1 MAGSIVRRL
10 HGAENAAADLS
21 LYLLVLVP
29 IVEVLARTFFTSS
42 LPNSNEYTQHL
53 VMVVTFLAGA
63 VTSRRGQHL
72 ALALKLPFRE
82 PLGRIVRTAV
92 AIFGAGL
99 GFALA
104 WSSLGFV
111 LLGFESGQKIGLFP
125 LRIVVSVM
133 VLGYVLIAVR
143 FVTGLEKGSP
153 KVLGIL
159 LAMVLGSGLA
169 SSSVVRVCTVVLGH
183 SPAVLAVLGKSVT
196 AFVAK
201 AATPL
206 IFALIVSALFNMPLF
221 AVLGGCAYLL
231 FARQSLPLEIVPNK
245 AYAMLTGF
253 SIAAIPLFTLTGFLL
268 SESRAGERLV
278 RLFKAFFAWFPGGM
292 AVMAI
297 LVCAFFTTFTGA
309 SGVTIVALGGLL
321 FIILTGAGYSR
332 RFTIGLL
339 TASGSIGLL
348 FPPSLPVIIYG
359 VASRISIKEMFK
371 GGLLPGAA
379 FVLAMITISIVYAA
393 RNRVERQ
400 PFLFREALSGLRE
413 SIWELLLP
421 VLIFL
426 GYFGARPALVRRLAI
441 PLVFVLTLEL
451 LIRKGP
457 QDRARPAAARVG
469 VLLATAVFVLLM
481 IWPGPSW
488 LRIGCAA
495 GAAAVLRFVL
505 TGSAPERPP
514 LEVRL
519 KEALSYCLM
528 ILGVLALLA
537 VASAAALTLV
547 ESAAMA
553 ALYTLVVQVLV
564 HRDLR
569 IRDIPRASEKC
580 LPIIGG
586 TLTILALAY
595 ALSYYII
602 DAEIPMKLTAW
613 VLGAISS
620 KYVFLFLLNLVLLV
634 VGCFMDIYSATLVV
648 VPLIIPLGQVFHI
661 HPVHLG
667 IIFLANMELG
677 YLTPPVGLNLYLSSY
692 RFNEPIVRVYKDI
705 QVFLAVHFA
714 TVLLITYVPFLTMA
728 FLGK

>member
-1 MAGSIVRRL
+1 MAGRIIRRF
-10 HGAENAAADLS
+10 HGAEKAAADLS

-29 IVEVLARTFFTSS
+29 VLEVLARTFFTSS
-42 LPNSNEYTQHL
+42 LPNSNEYTRHL
-53 VMVVTFLAGA
+53 VLVVTFFAGA
-63 VTSRRGQHL
+63 VTSRRNQHL
-72 ALALKLPFRE
+72 SLAFKLPFKE
-82 PLGRIVRTAV
+82 PLGRIVKTAV
-92 AIFGAGL
+92 AVFGASL

-111 LLGFESGQKIGLFP
+111 LLGFDSGQKIGLFP
-125 LRIVVSVM
+125 LRLVVSVM

-143 FVTGLEKGSP
+143 FVTGLENERRKA
-153 KVLGIL
+153 LWL
-159 LAMVLGSGLA
+159 MLALVLGSVLS
-169 SSSVVRVCTVVLGH
+169 SSSVVRVFSVVLG
-183 SPAVLAVLGKSVT
+183 STPAFLVALQKPLMT
-196 AFVAK
+196 FIAK

-206 IFALIVSALFNMPLF
+206 IILLIVSTLFNMPLF
-221 AVLGGCAYLL
+221 VVLGGCAYLL
-231 FARQSLPLEIVPNK
+231 FARQSLPLEVVPNK

-321 FIILTGAGYSR
+321 FYILTGAGYSR
-332 RFTIGLL
+332 RFTVGLL

-379 FVLAMITISIVYAA
+379 FVLAMVTISVIYAA
-393 RNRVERQ
+393 KNRVERQ
-400 PFLFREALSGLRE
+400 PFRFREALTGLRE
-413 SIWELLLP
+413 SIWEILLP

-426 GYFGARPALVRRLAI
+426 GYFGAQPGFVHRLAI
-441 PLVFVLTLEL
+441 PIVYALTLEH

-457 QDRARPAAARVG
+457 EVRTRPAAAVAVG
-469 VLLATAVFVLLM
+469 IPATAAFLLLM
-481 IWPGPSW
+481 IWPGHSW

-495 GAAAVLRFVL
+495 GAAAVFRLFL
-505 TGSAPERPP
+505 TGSAYEARP
-514 LEVRL
+514 LAVRL
-519 KEALSYCLM
+519 KEALSFVLM
-528 ILGVLALLA
+528 TLGVLALLA
-537 VASAAALTLV
+537 VASTAALTLV

-553 ALYTLVVQVLV
+553 ALYTLVIQVLV
-564 HRDLR
+564 HRDLK
-569 IRDIPRASEKC
+569 IRDIPKASERC

-586 TLTILALAY
+586 TLTILALAF
-595 ALSYYII
+595 ALSYYIV

-620 KYVFLFLLNLVLLV
+620 KYVFLLLLNLVLLV

-648 VPLIIPLGQVFHI
+648 VPLIIPLGQIFHI

-692 RFNEPIVRVYKDI
+692 RFNEPIVRVYNDI
-705 QVFLAVHFA
+705 RVFLAVHFA
-714 TVLLITYVPFLTMA
+714 TVLLITYLPFLTMA
-728 FLGK
+728 FLSK

>member
-1 MAGSIVRRL
+1 MAGRTIRL
-10 HGAENAAADLS
+10 LQGAEKAAADLS

-29 IVEVLARTFFTSS
+29 ALEVVVRTFFASS

-53 VMVVTFLAGA
+53 VLVAAFLAGA
-63 VTSRRGQHL
+63 FTSRRNQHL
-72 ALALKLPFRE
+72 SLALKLPFKD
-82 PLGRIVRTAV
+82 PLGQAVRTVV

-99 GFALA
+99 GCALA

-111 LLGFESGQKIGLFP
+111 LVGFESGQKIGLFP
-125 LRIVVSVM
+125 LRLVASVM
-133 VLGYVLIAVR
+133 VLGYLLIAVR
-143 FVTGLEKGSP
+143 FITGLKSGIP
-153 KVLGIL
+153 KALGLLLAGVLGTV
-159 LAMVLGSGLA
+159 LAF
-169 SSSVVRVCTVVLGH
+169 SSVVNVFSVVFG
-183 SPAVLAVLGKSVT
+183 SAPAFFIAIEKPLA

-201 AATPL
+201 AAAPL
-206 IFALIVSALFNMPLF
+206 MIGLIVSVLFNMPLF
-221 AVLGGCAYLL
+221 VVLGGCAYLL
-231 FARQSLPLEIVPNK
+231 FARQSLPLEVVPSK

-278 RLFKAFFAWFPGGM
+278 RLFKSFFGWFPGGL
-292 AVMAI
+292 AVMAV

-321 FIILTGAGYSR
+321 FYILTGAGYGQ

-379 FVLAMITISIVYAA
+379 LVLAMVTISIVYAA
-393 RNRVERQ
+393 KNRVERQ
-400 PFLFREALSGLRE
+400 PFRLREAITGLRE

-426 GYFGARPALVRRLAI
+426 GYFGAQPGFVHRLAVPI
-441 PLVFVLTLEL
+441 VFALTLEH
-451 LIRKGP
+451 LIRKDP
-457 QDRARPAAARVG
+457 EAREKPAAARALG
-469 VLLATAVFVLLM
+469 IAATAGFLFLM
-481 IWPGPSW
+481 IWPGHSW
-488 LRIGCAA
+488 LRIVAVA
-495 GAAAVLRFVL
+495 GAAAVARFFAAGSGLRGPRV
-505 TGSAPERPP
+505 S
-514 LEVRL
+514 VRL
-519 KEALSYCLM
+519 KEALSYALTV
-528 ILGVLALLA
+528 LGVMGLLS
-537 VASAAALTLV
+537 VAAAAALTLV

-553 ALYTLVVQVLV
+553 ALYTLVIQVLV
-564 HRDLR
+564 HRDLK
-569 IRDIPRASEKC
+569 IRDIPKASEKC
-580 LPIIGG
+580 LPVIGG

-595 ALSYYII
+595 ALSYYVV

-613 VLGAISS
+613 VLGAVSS
-620 KYVFLFLLNLVLLV
+620 KYVFLLLLNLVLLV

-648 VPLIIPLGQVFHI
+648 VPLIIPLGQIFHI

-692 RFNEPIVRVYKDI
+692 RFNEPIIRVYKDI
-705 QVFLAVHFA
+705 RVFLAVHLA

-728 FLGK
+728 FLAK

>member
-1 MAGSIVRRL
+1 MAGRIVRGF
-10 HGAENAAADLS
+10 HGAEKAAADLS

-29 IVEVLARTFFTSS
+29 ALEVLARTFFASS

-53 VMVVTFLAGA
+53 VLVVTFLAGA
-63 VTSRRGQHL
+63 VTSRRRQHL
-72 ALALKLPFRE
+72 SLALKLPFKE
-82 PLGRIVRTAV
+82 PLGRAVRTVVAV
-92 AIFGAGL
+92 FGASL
-99 GFALA
+99 GFALT

-111 LLGFESGQKIGLFP
+111 LSGFDSGQKIGLFP
-125 LRIVVSVM
+125 LRLVVAVM
-133 VLGYVLIAVR
+133 VLGYLLIAVR
-143 FVTGLEKGSP
+143 FVTGLENRGRKA
-153 KVLGIL
+153 LWLL
-159 LAMVLGSGLA
+159 LALVLGSGLA
-169 SSSVVRVCTVVLGH
+169 FSSVVKVFSTILGF
-183 SPAVLAVLGKSVT
+183 SPAFLVALQEPLA
-196 AFVAK
+196 AFIAK

-206 IFALIVSALFNMPLF
+206 IIGLIVSALLNMPLF
-221 AVLGGCAYLL
+221 VVLGGCAYLL
-231 FARQSLPLEIVPNK
+231 FARQSLPLEVVPNQ

-278 RLFKAFFAWFPGGM
+278 RLFKSFFAWFPGGM

-321 FIILTGAGYSR
+321 FFILTGAGYGR
-332 RFTIGLL
+332 RFTVGLL

-379 FVLAMITISIVYAA
+379 FVLAMVTISIVYAA
-393 RNRVERQ
+393 KNRVERQ
-400 PFLFREALSGLRE
+400 PFHLREALSGLRE

-426 GYFGARPALVRRLAI
+426 GYFGARSGLVYRLAI
-441 PLVFVLTLEL
+441 PIVYALTLEH
-451 LIRKGP
+451 LIRKDP
-457 QDRARPAAARVG
+457 EVRTRPASAAAVG
-469 VLLATAVFVLLM
+469 ISATAAFFVLM
-481 IWPGPSW
+481 IWPGRSW
-488 LRIGCAA
+488 LGIGCAA
-495 GAAAVLRFVL
+495 GAAAVARFFL
-505 TGSAPERPP
+505 TGSAREGRRLP
-514 LEVRL
+514 VRL
-519 KEALSYCLM
+519 KEALSYVLM
-528 ILGVLALLA
+528 ILGVLALLSVAA
-537 VASAAALTLV
+537 VAALTLV

-553 ALYTLVVQVLV
+553 ALYPLVIQVLV
-564 HRDLR
+564 HRDLK
-569 IRDIPRASEKC
+569 IRDIPKASEKC

-595 ALSYYII
+595 ALSYYIV

-613 VLGAISS
+613 VLGAVSS
-620 KYVFLFLLNLVLLV
+620 KYVFLFVLNLVLLV

-648 VPLIIPLGQVFHI
+648 VPLIIPLGQIFHI

-705 QVFLAVHFA
+705 QIFLAVHFA
-714 TVLLITYVPFLTMA
+714 TVMLITYVPFLTMA
-728 FLGK
+728 FLSK